1 MFNAESFALLA
12 MALIEQQLP
21 TERGDCEGNV
31 LWVPAGGACLFE
43 KPGK

>member
-1 MFNAESFALLA
+1 MFNAASFTLHPI
-12 MALIEQQLP
+12 ALIDQQLP